1 MCQELIILKTNYETI
16 RQILKI
22 INFIRLV
29 FNKHTMK
36 NEILDDV
43 VFDCDIHL
51 HTTNNLK
58 IDEHEKKKKQTNNK
72 Y

>member
-22 INFIRLV
+22 INFIRFV

-43 VFDCDIHL
+43 VFDYDIHL

-58 IDEHEKKKKQTNNK
+58 IDEHE
-72 Y
+72 